1 MYITSILKRNGKG
14 GRIKNK
20 QQEICLF
27 TANKN
32 VVDPVIIRWI
42 ISIYF
47 FIYSIYCI
55 PIINKIYNELIGE

>member
-1 MYITSILKRNGKG
+1 MVKAEES
-14 GRIKNK
+14 RINSRKSAFYSE
-20 QQEICLF
+20 Q
-27 TANKN
+27 N

-42 ISIYF
+42 TFIYF

>member
-1 MYITSILKRNGKG
+1 MNGKG

-42 ISIYF
+42 TSIYF
-47 FIYSIYCI
+47 FIHSIYCI